1 MIGSG
6 RRGHGGLGA
15 LGDTI
20 GAGAVLGYGSVLP
33 MTIYDLSARDI
44 DGADRRLDEY
54 RGKVLLVVNV
64 ASRCGLTPHYA
75 GLNALHDE
83 LSARG
88 LVVLG
93 FPCNQFGAQEPGTEP
108 EIKEFCSSRYDVRF
122 PMFAKVDVNGPG
134 AHPLFAHLT
143 AAPTAP
149 DGPGDIAWNFAK
161 FVIDREGR
169 VAARFAPPTAPD
181 APELRSALESALGPD

>member
-1 MIGSG
+1 
-6 RRGHGGLGA
+6 
-15 LGDTI
+15 
-20 GAGAVLGYGSVLP
+20 
-33 MTIYDLSARDI
+33 MTIYDLTARDI

-54 RGKVLLVVNV
+54 RGKVLLIVNV

-93 FPCNQFGAQEPGTEP
+93 FPCNQFGGQEPGTEP
-108 EIKEFCSSRYDVRF
+108 AIKEFCSSRYDVKF
-122 PMFAKVDVNGPG
+122 PMFAKVDVNGPS